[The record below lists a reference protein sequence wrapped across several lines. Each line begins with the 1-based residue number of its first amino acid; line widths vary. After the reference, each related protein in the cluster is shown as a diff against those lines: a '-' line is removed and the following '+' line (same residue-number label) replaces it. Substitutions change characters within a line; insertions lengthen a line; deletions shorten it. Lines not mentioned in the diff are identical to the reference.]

1 MAQFVI
7 FGGSYCKR
15 WDVDDSQTCSSFAQ
29 MNDVATQSISLLYI
43 WVQPWPD
50 WTSECKNVEDFR
62 YYAGK
67 YGAPDED

>member
-1 MAQFVI
+1 
-7 FGGSYCKR
+7 
-15 WDVDDSQTCSSFAQ
+15 

-50 WTSECKNVEDFR
+50 WTLECKNVEDFG